1 MSSLEDQEFTFMKM
15 LWTSPSWQSSD
26 PAKEI
31 FLEMLTTAI
40 VKKSAPQELAAL
52 LAMLP
57 PDKNTMGWKER
68 AVLTGISIQGKNK
81 MKPIRLAAEPKILA
95 KRDAND
101 DQLQTLA
108 AMFEWPGHVADT
120 SAVHQEKP
128 T

>member
-1 MSSLEDQEFTFMKM
+1 MKM
-15 LWTSPSWQSSD
+15 LWTSQSWQSSD

-40 VKKSAPQELAAL
+40 VKKRDPQELTAL

-57 PDKNTMGWKER
+57 EDKNAMGWKER
-68 AVLTGISIQGKNK
+68 AVLTGIAIQGKNK
-81 MKPIRLAAEPKILA
+81 MKPLRLAGEPKILA
-95 KRDAND
+95 KREAND

-120 SAVHQEKP
+120 SAVRQKKP
-128 T
+128 A